1 MADSRKEK
9 EEILT
14 DFPDVSKPTGS
25 PDVKSWAEKEEIL
38 TDFSDVSKP
47 TSSPDVKSWAEK
59 GRNPKKE

>member
-14 DFPDVSKPTGS
+14 DFHDVSKPTGS

-38 TDFSDVSKP
+38 K
-47 TSSPDVKSWAEK
+47 KSN
-59 GRNPKKE
+59 R

>member
-38 TDFSDVSKP
+38 TDFP
-47 TSSPDVKSWAEK
+47 EK
-59 GRNPKKE
+59 